1 MSKTTTQ
8 HAADIINN
16 FGSEVDLEQEQ
27 VEESIRDKI
36 DEYLIAARD
45 AKDLVEKEIKQ
56 SLSED
61 AETEEESQTKQSS
74 DTPQPEETFNRQL
87 IEDIDTDAA
96 EHDYLVEVIE
106 LWEPTSENIGQVGL
120 IADGSDV
127 TKFTIWENLDL
138 PELKEGEVY
147 KFKNAI
153 TNLYDEQYSLI
164 FNNGSEITHAPD
176 QAVNGRGMDG
186 VIVDIQHGS
195 GLIKRCPEDGCT
207 RVIRK
212 SFCQAHGKVEG
223 EFDLRIK
230 AVIDNGLET
239 QDLIFN
245 REMTEQVMG
254 FTLEEAKQQAKDA
267 LDTDIVQDNIEDEIV
282 GDYYKVKGTEFN
294 QYLIVKDAEED
305 KAIDEETLNTI
316 RSRTTTNHTES
327 QSESVKA

>member
-1 MSKTTTQ
+1 
-8 HAADIINN
+8 
-16 FGSEVDLEQEQ
+16 
-27 VEESIRDKI
+27 
-36 DEYLIAARD
+36 
-45 AKDLVEKEIKQ
+45 
-56 SLSED
+56 
-61 AETEEESQTKQSS
+61 
-74 DTPQPEETFNRQL
+74 
-87 IEDIDTDAA
+87 
-96 EHDYLVEVIE
+96 
-106 LWEPTSENIGQVGL
+106 
-120 IADGSDV
+120 
-127 TKFTIWENLDL
+127 
-138 PELKEGEVY
+138 
-147 KFKNAI
+147 
-153 TNLYDEQYSLI
+153 
-164 FNNGSEITHAPD
+164 
-176 QAVNGRGMDG
+176 MDG